1 FSAVPGAF
9 GEADG
14 GTLFLDEVGELE
26 PAIQAKLLR
35 VLEERRVRPLGASTS
50 RAVDVRV
57 VAATNRDLRGEA
69 DGGRFR
75 LDLYY
80 RLSSFVVDVPP
91 LSERPGDLRLLVD
104 RFARQNGAR
113 FDESARRILDAH
125 DWPGNVRELRNI
137 VERVATLSAGRVIG
151 AADLLL

>member
-1 FSAVPGAF
+1 ELIARRIHERSRRKGAFVPINCAALTASLVESSLFGHARGAFTSAFSAVPGAF

-91 LSERPGDLRLLVD
+91 LS
-104 RFARQNGAR
+104 
-113 FDESARRILDAH
+113 
-125 DWPGNVRELRNI
+125 
-137 VERVATLSAGRVIG
+137 
-151 AADLLL
+151 